1 MIALIYEFVSQG
13 SLTVSPECAQS
24 LIYGRVR
31 TLDDLASI
39 SKASVDVQKLQE
51 ALRVG
56 NQEAN
61 ADLQST

>member
-1 MIALIYEFVSQG
+1 MIALIYEFVCHG

-24 LIYGRVR
+24 LLSGRVR

-39 SKASVDVQKLQE
+39 SKASVDVQKLQQ

>member
-24 LIYGRVR
+24 LISGGAK
-31 TLDDLASI
+31 TLDDLARI
-39 SKASVDVQKLQE
+39 SRASVDVQKLQE

-61 ADLQST
+61 ADL